1 LADYAGEIGEEAFR
15 ALGLRYTHCDEDAFA
30 HLEGRDYELADFVIN
45 DADGNHKVAFDV
57 KNMNPLIEHNDR
69 EGDLATS
76 RKRKI
81 KEERL
86 GCPLYTVNMLKM
98 PDDSMD
104 SHEICGVI
112 DKEGHVIPEVM
123 ERIKKLIES

>member
-1 LADYAGEIGEEAFR
+1 M
-15 ALGLRYTHCDEDAFA
+15 T
-30 HLEGRDYELADFVIN
+30 
-45 DADGNHKVAFDV
+45 
-57 KNMNPLIEHNDR
+57 

-76 RKRKI
+76 KKRKI

-104 SHEICGVI
+104 SRRFAGLLG
-112 DKEGHVIPEVM
+112 KEGHVIPEVM